1 MNMPFNCGCAAP
13 ASASANACAT
23 PVACF
28 SPIAAEYVA
37 LGAAIGSNCEPCL
50 KYHVAAALKVG
61 ITLPDIAKAVAMA
74 AKVKETPAR
83 AILKLAEQL
92 TQTGGESAGASCAA
106 PAPGSTAGC
115 GCSAA

>member
-1 MNMPFNCGCAAP
+1 MNIPSNCGCAA
-13 ASASANACAT
+13 SAPVNTCAT
-23 PVACF
+23 PVAGF

-37 LGAAIGSNCEPCL
+37 LGAAIGANCEPCL

-92 TQTGGESAGASCAA
+92 TQTGGENAGISCAA
-106 PAPGSTAGC
+106 PAPGATAGC
-115 GCSAA
+115 GCSAV